1 MVVCTCVAQVALT
14 ARIYAVTFKNAAI
27 AIGFA
32 AVTVFQFA
40 LGIYVTALTI
50 TMGARKF
57 PPIPLDAYNLCVFS
71 PHRTLEIVYTSVSLF
86 YDSLAF
92 SMIMFFTTRL
102 SRKVRELRVPTL
114 LEIIAEDATWYFLVI
129 FTAHFA
135 LELTILFGRES
146 IQLLPGSGLVVYLPV
161 MVSRIMLSLRRAADS
176 NTMGLS
182 PVGLPLN
189 NSNLQNMEFFCPRRD
204 TSPGADDIPYAEA

>member
-1 MVVCTCVAQVALT
+1 MSAELDSLIALGNDIIATKYYGVATTTILFYDYLLTLADEVEYFWSKKKSWTFWLFIANRYFPMTATVFFVLTMVVCTFVAQVALT

-50 TMGARKF
+50 TMGAQKF
-57 PPIPLDAYNLCVFS
+57 PPIPLGAYNLCVFS

-92 SMIMFFTTRL
+92 SMIIFFTTRL
-102 SRKVRELRVPTL
+102 SRKVRGLRVPPL
-114 LEIIAEDATWYFLVI
+114 LEIIAEDATWNRSNSFR
-129 FTAHFA
+129 A
-135 LELTILFGRES
+135 RE
-146 IQLLPGSGLVVYLPV
+146 
-161 MVSRIMLSLRRAADS
+161 
-176 NTMGLS
+176 
-182 PVGLPLN
+182 
-189 NSNLQNMEFFCPRRD
+189 
-204 TSPGADDIPYAEA
+204 